1 MRRIGIDARKIDD
14 GGIGR
19 YLRALLAGLPPLLE
33 GIELVVL
40 AYDRDAAA
48 VARLAPAARRV
59 VVRAAGYSIAE
70 HVELGRAA
78 RAERLDLLHVPHY
91 VLPLGVRCPVIL
103 TVHDLIHLLVPRS
116 PIHRA
121 YAHWMLRQIRRRAAL
136 VLTGAEAVAREL
148 VARAGVPRSRIRV
161 APYGVAAAFLDAD
174 ATGGGENPEEF
185 AGRHGV
191 RRHFVLNV
199 TNGLPHKGLDV
210 LLAALAGLD
219 GLDLVLAGQGSAHAR
234 VRSQVERARLAPGRV
249 AILGELSE
257 ADLVAAYRAATAVV
271 VASRM
276 EGFGL
281 PALEAMALGVP
292 VVATDGGGLPEAIG
306 DAGILVPAGSVACL
320 RDALYRIAFEIDRTE
335 REALIRKGRARAREF
350 TWDAAIRATRDA
362 YLEVLAGAA

>member
-19 YLRALLAGLPPLLE
+19 YLRALLSGLPALLE
-33 GIELVVL
+33 GTELVVL
-40 AYDRDAAA
+40 AYDQDAAA
-48 VARLAPAARRV
+48 VARLAPGVRRI

-78 RAERLDLLHVPHY
+78 RSERLDLLHVPHY
-91 VLPLGVRCPVIL
+91 VLPLGAPCPVIV
-103 TVHDLIHLLVPRS
+103 TVHDLIHLLVPRT

-121 YAHWMLRQIRRRAAL
+121 YARWMLRQVRRRAAL
-136 VLTGAEAVAREL
+136 ILTGAEAVAREL
-148 VARAGVPRSRIRV
+148 VVLGGVPRARIRV
-161 APYGVAAAFLDAD
+161 APYGVATTFLDA
-174 ATGGGENPEEF
+174 AAGEGEVEAF
-185 AGRHGV
+185 AARHGL
-191 RRHFVLNV
+191 RHPFLLNV

-219 GLDLVLAGQGSAHAR
+219 GIDLALAGQGAGHPR
-234 VRSQVERARLAPGRV
+234 VRALVESARLGPGRV

-257 ADLVAAYRAATAVV
+257 ADLVAAYRSATAVV

-320 RDALYRIAFEIDRTE
+320 RSALYRIAFEIDQTE
-335 REALIRKGRARAREF
+335 REGLIQKGRARAREF
-350 TWDAAIRATRDA
+350 TWDAAVQAARDA